1 MSRPIAS
8 LVIESTRRGFPSVA
22 RCLREW
28 GQEPRSEV
36 ADALEA
42 FAVAHDL
49 GALREPPGEAQD
61 RHRATATE
69 LRRIASELLA

>member
-8 LVIESTRRGFPSVA
+8 LVIESTRRGFPTVA

-28 GQEPRSEV
+28 ACEPRGEV

-42 FAVAHDL
+42 FALGHDL
-49 GALREPPGEAQD
+49 GALREPPGEAQE
-61 RHRATATE
+61 RHRA
-69 LRRIASELLA
+69 IASELRRVAVELLA